1 MAKVQ
6 IFENKP
12 PVLGINSLGRIGKL
26 TLWHHIGRKYFK
38 EIIVNLGREAGT
50 GLDTIAQI
58 IEKDAT
64 YGLLHRFLYG
74 MKSERIIQ
82 IVDEKKGTM
91 LIDGIPV
98 TVLREARNPADIPW
112 RQYGADI
119 VLDCTGKFNDPT
131 VASDNKNGS
140 IRGHSH
146 GGAKVVI
153 NSSPFKIK
161 NKALSVPN
169 DAVTL
174 IYGINH
180 TAFNPKKHQ
189 LISAASCTTT
199 GLANMIKPL
208 LENEETNNILTA
220 SMSTIHAVTNSQSV
234 LDKVPKAGEID
245 LRKNRSILNNIILT
259 STNAAKA
266 LADVIPEVQN
276 IGFMADSIRVS
287 TNTLSLIVLNVTFQT
302 RINKQGIATAIN
314 TNMINEIYRKS
325 AQNNPER
332 KMIFTMEQNVSTD
345 LIGVDA
351 AVIIEGQFNH
361 TRTAFI
367 NLDISNIPNF
377 PAGLMK
383 AFPENLMKVPVVH
396 AKIFGWYD
404 NEYGSYTNRMGDLT
418 VYVHKNIL

>member
-6 IFENKP
+6 VLENRP

-38 EIIVNLGREAGT
+38 GIVVNLGREAGT
-50 GLDTIAQI
+50 GLDAIAQA
-58 IEKDAT
+58 IEKDTT

-74 MKSERIIQ
+74 IKSERLIQ
-82 IVDEKKGTM
+82 ITDEKKGKM

-119 VLDCTGKFNDPT
+119 VLDCTGKFKDPT
-131 VASDNKNGS
+131 IASDSKNGS
-140 IRGHSH
+140 IRGHFH

-161 NKALSVPN
+161 NKALSVPD

-180 TAFNPKKHQ
+180 TAFDPKKHQ

-199 GLANMIKPL
+199 GLAHMIKPL
-208 LENEETNNILTA
+208 LENEGTNTILTA

-234 LDKVPKAGEID
+234 LDSIPKAGEND

-266 LADVIPEVQN
+266 LIEVIPEVQH
-276 IGFMADSIRVS
+276 IGFMADSIRVPTS
-287 TNTLSLIVLNVTFQT
+287 TMSLIVLNATFQT
-302 RINKQGIATAIN
+302 RINKQGVAMAIN
-314 TNMINEIYRKS
+314 TKMVNEIYQKA
-325 AQNNPER
+325 AQNNPDHLI
-332 KMIFTMEQNVSTD
+332 KFTMEQNVPTD

-367 NLDISNIPNF
+367 NLDISHIPNL
-377 PAGLMK
+377 PVEMMK
-383 AFPENLMKVPVVH
+383 AFPEKLMKVPVVH
-396 AKIFGWYD
+396 TKIFGWYD
-404 NEYGSYTNRMGDLT
+404 NEYGSYTNRVGDLT